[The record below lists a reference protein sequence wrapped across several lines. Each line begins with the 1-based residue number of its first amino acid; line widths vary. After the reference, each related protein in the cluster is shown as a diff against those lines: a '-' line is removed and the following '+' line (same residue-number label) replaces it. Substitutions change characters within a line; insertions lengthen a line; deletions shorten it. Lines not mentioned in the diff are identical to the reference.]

1 MFEIQIICTLGF
13 DVDIKTTK
21 YEKKKKKI
29 QNTPKKNE
37 LCFWLNFGGY
47 LVV

>member
-21 YEKKKKKI
+21 YEKKIKKYKI
-29 QNTPKKNE
+29 LQKKTSYV
-37 LCFWLNFGGY
+37 FG
-47 LVV
+47 